1 MQIALQAV
9 TPGPNSQLGPRWAW
23 VEGSPS
29 GRFFGS
35 HIWSPFLG
43 GTSEG

>member
-1 MQIALQAV
+1 MPIALQLV
-9 TPGPNSQLGPRWAW
+9 TAGPNSQLGPRWAGI
-23 VEGSPS
+23 EGSPS
-29 GRFFGS
+29 GGFFGS